1 MIVRVRL
8 EVSDEERKAIASHF
22 SKKGKATR
30 QDVRDMHEM
39 LWQHH
44 MYDVLSE
51 VYEREQL
58 KDEGET
64 I

>member
-8 EVSDEERKAIASHF
+8 EVSDDERKAIASNQG
-22 SKKGKATR
+22 KKGNATR

-51 VYEREQL
+51 AYERQQL
-58 KDEGET
+58 EDEGET